1 MGHFTSRGFDKGW
14 LIWVSQ
20 ISADRQCD
28 LGAECHFEGGV
39 FFAGQQL
46 AVFLLLHEANHHQQT
61 VAARFAKGIERMDA
75 IEQMILEN
83 QKASLATATVIAE
96 NMAIT
101 REMKDAFDLAK
112 TGLRVIGVLGT
123 VAKWVARIA
132 KAPRKSKSKKLS

>member
-1 MGHFTSRGFDKGW
+1 MNPEEFRAFQA
-14 LIWVSQ
+14 LVN
-20 ISADRQCD
+20 
-28 LGAECHFEGGV
+28 E
-39 FFAGQQL
+39 
-46 AVFLLLHEANHHQQT
+46 
-61 VAARFAKGIERMDA
+61 RFAKGIERMDA

-123 VAKWVARIA
+123 VAKWMATIVGALAAIWA
-132 KAPRKSKSKKLS
+132 AIYGAGHGGKPL